1 MRREAGLLTRAGRVA
16 APRGLGIR
24 AMKKSSLTLFSILAL
39 GVAPALPAAAT
50 DYVPDPSHVS
60 IHFTVSHRDI
70 SYVSGR
76 FDKVTVTTLQFDPA
90 AKTGFT
96 VVIVDPDSIDTGN
109 RAIDTVLRSD
119 QFLDSA
125 AFPEIRFA
133 GERFVFDGDR
143 PTAVD
148 GRLWLHGVERPLR
161 LTVERFVCKDVALG
175 IVTRR
180 VCGGAFR
187 ASFRRSDFGMTRF
200 LPDVGDEVR
209 LDIGVE
215 ASPR

>member
-1 MRREAGLLTRAGRVA
+1 MR
-16 APRGLGIR
+16 
-24 AMKKSSLTLFSILAL
+24 KSSLTLLSVLAL
-39 GVAPALPAAAT
+39 VVAPAPPCAAA

-70 SYVSGR
+70 TYVRGR
-76 FDKVTVTTLQFDPA
+76 FDKITVTVQFDPA
-90 AKTGFT
+90 AKTGAT
-96 VVIVDPDSIDTGN
+96 VVVVDPDSIDTGN

-119 QFLDSA
+119 QFLNSA
-125 AFPEIRFA
+125 AFTEIRFL
-133 GERFVFDGDR
+133 GERFVFDGDQL
-143 PTAVD
+143 TAVE

-175 IVTRR
+175 IVSRR

-187 ASFRRSDFGMTRF
+187 TSFRRSDFGMTRF

>member
-1 MRREAGLLTRAGRVA
+1 
-16 APRGLGIR
+16 
-24 AMKKSSLTLFSILAL
+24 
-39 GVAPALPAAAT
+39 
-50 DYVPDPSHVS
+50 
-60 IHFTVSHRDI
+60 
-70 SYVSGR
+70 
-76 FDKVTVTTLQFDPA
+76 
-90 AKTGFT
+90 
-96 VVIVDPDSIDTGN
+96 
-109 RAIDTVLRSD
+109 VLRSD

-125 AFPEIRFA
+125 AFSEIRFA

-143 PTAVD
+143 LTAVD